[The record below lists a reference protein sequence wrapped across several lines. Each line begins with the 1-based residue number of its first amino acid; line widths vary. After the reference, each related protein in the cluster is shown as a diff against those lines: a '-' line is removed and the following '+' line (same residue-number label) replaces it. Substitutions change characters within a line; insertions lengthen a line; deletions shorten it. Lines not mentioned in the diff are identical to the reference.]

1 MPRASF
7 LTVEVSSVFNSWKMC
22 KNIQLSFVMDFGIL
36 RKKQTG
42 EITDHIDYAV
52 GADPPAWLK
61 QGCLEE
67 IKDWSEGSLSIFKNI
82 SAHG

>member
-1 MPRASF
+1 
-7 LTVEVSSVFNSWKMC
+7 
-22 KNIQLSFVMDFGIL
+22 MDFGIL

-42 EITDHIDYAV
+42 EITDHIDNAV